1 MAKFHGRLQSLE
13 FSGDA
18 VGGIEEGSYT
28 WDRAELDTTD
38 HDDTSRAFISGRDQL
53 TMSLTLKNDSG
64 DVGQTALIA
73 NMNGNTGAEAYD
85 MRMGG
90 GRKIT
95 GSAFVTSIN
104 PSGPN
109 DGPSMIS
116 VTLRST
122 GANTE
127 ASAA

>member
-1 MAKFHGRLQSLE
+1 MAKFHGRLQSLT
-13 FSGDA
+13 FSGNA
-18 VGGIEEGSYT
+18 VGGVEEGSYT

-38 HDDTSRAFISGRDQL
+38 HDDTSRQFIAGRDQL
-53 TMSLTLKNDSG
+53 TISLTLKNDSG
-64 DVGQTALIA
+64 DAGQADLVS
-73 NMNGNTGAEAYD
+73 NMNSNTGPEAYD

-95 GSAFVTSIN
+95 GNAFVTSIN

-109 DGPSMIS
+109 DSPSMMS
-116 VTLRST
+116 VTLRSS

-127 ASAA
+127 ASV